1 MRVLLVEDDDRLAAA
16 LSDVLRLHGMVVDQ
30 ASCAKQAL
38 EQLTAGTDA
47 VVLAR
52 PGRIRG
58 L

>member
-30 ASCAKQAL
+30 ASCAKQTL